1 MLDWIL
7 FLRVSLATAP
17 LPLYLIA
24 SSSTWSGSPTVRLT
38 SDPLLLHHSV
48 LDPRP
53 DILFNITV
61 SAGVLTAVKLFSHSL
76 GAAFSPAFSFLVL
89 GSARQ
94 RGDPSIMGRVVY
106 CLVVEGGQ
114 GDPRQSTCRR
124 PHLAE
129 GEGVVISTAQD

>member
-1 MLDWIL
+1 MGHAALLGVNLISADGWLVHVGLD
-7 FLRVSLATAP
+7 SLSPCFISYGTTTA
-17 LPLYLIA
+17 YLIA
-24 SSSTWSGSPTVRLT
+24 SSSTWSGSPIVWTI

-76 GAAFSPAFSFLVL
+76 GAAFPPAFSFLVL

-106 CLVVEGGQ
+106 CLVVEGG
-114 GDPRQSTCRR
+114 
-124 PHLAE
+124 
-129 GEGVVISTAQD
+129 